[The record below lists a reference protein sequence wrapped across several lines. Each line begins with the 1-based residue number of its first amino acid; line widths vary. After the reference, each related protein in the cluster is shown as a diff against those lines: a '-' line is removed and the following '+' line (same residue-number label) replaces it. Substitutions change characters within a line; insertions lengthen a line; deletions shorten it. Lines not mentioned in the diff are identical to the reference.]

1 MKKQFLMTAEQLTD
15 TLQILG
21 FIRSYETDS
30 VNRDYET
37 IDYCETITTELIRSA
52 KKTNGFRTMILS
64 DVLHSHLCDL
74 LSAYHGRLEAAGE
87 RIAAAHCRNLFDI
100 VVAANSID
108 TEDELQFVQQLKDFQ
123 KSVNDKSCIEDAD
136 KWNEFTETDWKIE
149 FGDLSVVIPNSA
161 DTYDAICTAIAT
173 IIEVF

>member
-21 FIRSYETDS
+21 FIRNYETDS
-30 VNRDYET
+30 VNCNYET
-37 IDYCETITTELIRSA
+37 IYYCETITTELICSA

-64 DVLHSHLCDL
+64 DELHSHLCDL
-74 LSAYHGRLEAAGE
+74 LAAGE

-108 TEDELQFVQQLKDFQ
+108 TEDELQFVKQLKDFQ
-123 KSVNDKSCIEDAD
+123 KSVNDKSCVEDDD

-173 IIEVF
+173 IIEEFE